1 MTWNGGFYATPTIAG
16 SRPGATIA
24 GTWAAMCKIGRDKYI
39 EYTKQILSAQQKI
52 VKGLEE
58 QVPEV
63 EVACRSAS
71 PVLSIINKVGHPDA
85 INTIAMADV
94 MLKESGWAMCKTMR
108 PSGCHFAISMANC
121 HDWNKFIADVRSA
134 VDKMKADPSL
144 NHNSDVASYGMAV
157 NLPDPIVLEDACKL
171 HSAALLD
178 ALGD

>member
-1 MTWNGGFYATPTIAG
+1 MG
-16 SRPGATIA
+16 
-24 GTWAAMCKIGRDKYI
+24 IGKDKYI
-39 EYTKQILSAQQKI
+39 EYTKQILSAHQNI

-58 QVPEV
+58 QVPEG

-94 MLKESGWAMCKTMR
+94 MLKESGW
-108 PSGCHFAISMANC
+108 HFAISMANC
-121 HDWNKFIADVRSA
+121 QDWKKFIADVRSA
-134 VDKMKADPSL
+134 VDKMKADPTL

-157 NLPDPIVLEDACKL
+157 NLPDPIILEDACKM